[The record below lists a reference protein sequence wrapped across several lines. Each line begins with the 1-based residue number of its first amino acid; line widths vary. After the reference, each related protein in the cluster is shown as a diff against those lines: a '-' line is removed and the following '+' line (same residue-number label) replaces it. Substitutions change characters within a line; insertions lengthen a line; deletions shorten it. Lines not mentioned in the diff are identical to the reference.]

1 MEKTTGQRE
10 SAPND
15 QPGTKKAELRLQ
27 HFPLSSA
34 KMLRKYAAENGFT
47 TIVAAAQFLL
57 VRAIKREREE
67 RS

>member
-10 SAPND
+10 NATDD
-15 QPGTKKAELRLQ
+15 QPGKKVELRLQ
-27 HFPLSSA
+27 HFPLASV

-57 VRAIKREREE
+57 VRAIKREKEE
-67 RS
+67 QS